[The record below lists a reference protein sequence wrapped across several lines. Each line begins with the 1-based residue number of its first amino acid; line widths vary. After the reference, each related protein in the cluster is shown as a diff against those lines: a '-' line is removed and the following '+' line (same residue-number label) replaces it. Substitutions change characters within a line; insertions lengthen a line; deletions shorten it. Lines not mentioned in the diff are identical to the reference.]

1 MGNENKKFNVFI
13 NYASEDKDFA
23 IIVYEKLVSEG
34 FSVWMDIERLL
45 PGDDW
50 KYEIKK
56 AIRNCNAFMCLMSS
70 RSVNKRGFVQKEIK
84 EALDVL
90 DQIPPG
96 QNFLIPVRIDD
107 CYPSHPDIPEKQWVD
122 LFPDI
127 NKGIDKIIF
136 SLSNAAKRS
145 NPILPKEVPSFKT
158 NALTI
163 KTLEVILCEILEKWS
178 GCDSTGD
185 NSYNKNISELSV
197 KIGNGVGLDKE
208 KLEELRV
215 GALLL
220 DIGKLTIP
228 QNILLKN
235 GKLTPDEWI
244 AFRAHTE
251 NGEKILMQAELP
263 ELIPAC
269 RIARSHHEKWNGK
282 GYPDGLKGKHIP
294 LEARIVAI
302 SNVYYAFIS
311 KRPYKSAF
319 SKEKTLKIMEEESGE
334 QFDPEL
340 LKLFFGIVKNI

>member
-1 MGNENKKFNVFI
+1 M
-13 NYASEDKDFA
+13 
-23 IIVYEKLVSEG
+23 YERLVSEG
-34 FSVWMDIERLL
+34 FSVWIDIEELL

-50 KYEIKK
+50 QYEIKK
-56 AIRNCNAFMCLMSS
+56 AIRSCNAFMCLMSS

-96 QNFLIPVRIDD
+96 QNFLIPVRIND

-136 SLSNAAKRS
+136 SLSKAAKRS
-145 NPILPKEVPSFKT
+145 DPILPTESPSFKT
-158 NALTI
+158 NASTI

-178 GCDSTGD
+178 GSDSTWGD
-185 NSYNKNISELSV
+185 NHNKKIAELSV
-197 KIGNGVGLDKE
+197 KIGNEVGLDKK
-208 KLEELRV
+208 KLEELRI
-215 GALLL
+215 GALFR

-228 QNILLKN
+228 QNILLKP
-235 GKLTPDEWI
+235 GRLTPDEWI

-251 NGEKILMQAELP
+251 NGQNILMQANLP

-269 RIARSHHEKWNGK
+269 LIARSHHEKWNGT
-282 GYPDGLKGKHIP
+282 GYPDGLKGEQIP

-302 SNVYYAFIS
+302 SDIYHAL
-311 KRPYKSAF
+311 REERRYKKAF
-319 SKEKTLKIMEEESGE
+319 SEEKTLKIMEEVSGE